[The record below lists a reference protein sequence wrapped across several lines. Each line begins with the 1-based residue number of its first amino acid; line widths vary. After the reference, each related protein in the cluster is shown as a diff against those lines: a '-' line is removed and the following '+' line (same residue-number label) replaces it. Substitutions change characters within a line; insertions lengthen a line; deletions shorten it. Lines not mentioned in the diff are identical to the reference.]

1 MASPLLYY
9 TFIRQ
14 RMAHTTE
21 FFLAALFVMAW
32 LHYRGSNK
40 KLHHAVMGVCL
51 GLLCLVRLINV
62 NYGVL
67 YIVDVVFLWFAG
79 RGSANSSK
87 ITDTLLNILN
97 FLAMFLVCLLPQFV
111 AWNQLNGFIISPY
124 LVETLQSKAI
134 ETSTSSTMLGSKLQ
148 DLFFSAKWG
157 LAVAT
162 PLWFAGF
169 IGLLIPGPVSKSIRV
184 ASLASLIS
192 LIVVMLSFVE
202 SGAYGNRYFIA
213 AAVLFTIGLAN
224 LMDRCFR
231 NKVMGYATIVFIVAC
246 VISQY
251 LMIVQYKVVLP
262 YNHPHFSIEAISGS
276 FQIFS
281 NHPLLLLRSTNFF
294 RLMGFEHAEW
304 DYVDG
309 IYLLML
315 PLAQFACVIGV
326 LYLFRSS
333 MQNASVLKKIL
344 QPKNVVVMG
353 VLVNLVLVGVVGIAA
368 PDKSAQEIEKRA
380 TYKQFLS
387 TGNAFLA
394 KGNFESAQVSFNKAS
409 DLMPD
414 LWTPYFKNGIVFG
427 RQNKFKQAEQAYRK
441 GLEVYP
447 DNPSLLA
454 NYGATLAVL
463 GKIDKAKPV
472 LRAAIRQLPNNP
484 STYNSLAQVFLRQK
498 KPEKARDMLVLAVT
512 VNPNFATGHANLAML
527 YAMMNQRNQA
537 KFHLGKALRLG
548 LRNSVTDNLHK
559 ILQTPLKKR

>member
-1 MASPLLYY
+1 
-9 TFIRQ
+9 
-14 RMAHTTE
+14 
-21 FFLAALFVMAW
+21 
-32 LHYRGSNK
+32 
-40 KLHHAVMGVCL
+40 
-51 GLLCLVRLINV
+51 
-62 NYGVL
+62 
-67 YIVDVVFLWFAG
+67 
-79 RGSANSSK
+79 
-87 ITDTLLNILN
+87 
-97 FLAMFLVCLLPQFV
+97 
-111 AWNQLNGFIISPY
+111 
-124 LVETLQSKAI
+124 
-134 ETSTSSTMLGSKLQ
+134 MLGSKLQ

-276 FQIFS
+276 FQVFF
-281 NHPLLLLRSTNFF
+281 NHPLLLLRSTNIF

-387 TGNAFLA
+387 TGDAFLA

-441 GLEVYP
+441 GLEIYP

-537 KFHLGKALRLG
+537 KFHLEKALQLG
-548 LRNSVTDNLHK
+548 LRNSVTENLHK
-559 ILQTPLKKR
+559 ILQSPLKKR

>member
-1 MASPLLYY
+1 
-9 TFIRQ
+9 
-14 RMAHTTE
+14 
-21 FFLAALFVMAW
+21 
-32 LHYRGSNK
+32 
-40 KLHHAVMGVCL
+40 
-51 GLLCLVRLINV
+51 LLCLVRLINA

-67 YIVDVVFLWFAG
+67 YIVDVIFLWYAG
-79 RGSANSSK
+79 KGSINSTK
-87 ITDTLLNILN
+87 ITDTLLNTLCFI
-97 FLAMFLVCLLPQFV
+97 AMFLVFLLPQFV

-124 LVETLQSKAI
+124 LVETFHSQAI
-134 ETSTSSTMLGSKLQ
+134 ETSTSSTMFGSKLQ

-169 IGLLIPGPVSKSIRV
+169 IGLLIPGPVSKNIRV

-202 SGAYGNRYFIA
+202 SDAYGNRYFIA

-231 NKVMGYATIVFIVAC
+231 NKVMRYATIVFIVVS

-262 YNHPHFSIEAISGS
+262 YNHPHFSIEALSGT
-276 FQIFS
+276 FQVFF

-326 LYLFRSS
+326 LFLFRSS
-333 MQNASVLKKIL
+333 MQSASVLKKIL

-353 VLVNLVLVGVVGIAA
+353 VLVNLVLVGVVGISA

-380 TYKQFLS
+380 TYKQLLS
-387 TGNAFLA
+387 AGDSFLA
-394 KGNFESAQVSFNKAS
+394 KGNFESARVSFSKAS

-414 LWTPYFKNGIVFG
+414 LWTPYFKNGTVFG
-427 RQNKFKQAEQAYRK
+427 SQNKFKQAEQEYRK

-447 DNPSLLA
+447 DHPSLLA

-463 GKIDKAKPV
+463 GEINKAEPI

-484 STYNSLAQVFLRQK
+484 STYNSLAQVYLRQK
-498 KPEKARDMLVLAVT
+498 KPEKARDMLLLAVT
-512 VNPNFATGHANLAML
+512 VNPNFATGHANLAMF
-527 YAMMNQRNQA
+527 YAMIGQLNQA
-537 KFHLGKALRLG
+537 KFYLEKALQLG
-548 LRNSVTDNLHK
+548 LRNSVTESLHR
-559 ILQTPLKKR
+559 ILQRPLKKH

>member
-1 MASPLLYY
+1 
-9 TFIRQ
+9 
-14 RMAHTTE
+14 MAHTTE

-32 LHYRGSNK
+32 LHYRGSK
-40 KLHHAVMGVCL
+40 KKNHHAVMGACL
-51 GLLCLVRLINV
+51 GLLCLVRLINA

-67 YIVDVVFLWFAG
+67 YIVDVVCLWFAG
-79 RGSANSSK
+79 KGSANSSK
-87 ITDTLLNILN
+87 ITDTLLNTLCFI
-97 FLAMFLVCLLPQFV
+97 AMFLVFLLPQFV
-111 AWNQLNGFIISPY
+111 AWNQLNGFVISPY
-124 LVETLQSKAI
+124 LVETFHSQAI

-169 IGLLIPGPVSKSIRV
+169 IGLLIPGPVSKNIRV

-202 SGAYGNRYFIA
+202 SDAYGNRYFIA

-231 NKVMGYATIVFIVAC
+231 NKVIRYATIVFIVAC

-276 FQIFS
+276 FQVFF

-309 IYLLML
+309 IYLLMF

-353 VLVNLVLVGVVGIAA
+353 VLVNLVLVGFVGIAA

-380 TYKQFLS
+380 TYKQLLS
-387 TGNAFLA
+387 TGDSFLA

-409 DLMPD
+409 VLMPD

-427 RQNKFKQAEQAYRK
+427 SQNKFKQAEQEYRK

-447 DNPSLLA
+447 DHPSLLA

-463 GKIDKAKPV
+463 GKINKAEPV

-484 STYNSLAQVFLRQK
+484 RTYNSLAQVYLRQK
-498 KPEKARDMLVLAVT
+498 KPEKARDMLLLAVT

-527 YAMMNQRNQA
+527 YAMMNRRNEA
-537 KFHLGKALRLG
+537 KFHLGKAFQLG
-548 LRNSVTDNLHK
+548 LRNSMTENLHK
-559 ILQTPLKKR
+559 ILQRPLQKR